1 MLLNNARDSY
11 VDLINIKNNALQPRP
26 EGKLGRGNTPTRS
39 NTNSKT
45 SFRMKDT
52 ARNDNLPA
60 IDGYD
65 DLLYEP
71 CEVDA
76 MDVKPFPIWEM
87 TGNNPWRNNDNAP
100 LLSLEAVSVENNY
113 SNCNPSSSISSIAD
127 CERIFTIPEVYDE
140 IQMVEQHV
148 NGMDKDDQDCEN
160 IIDCFRPWKQHAVPI
175 IGIFRN
181 DLRGLHCTQ
190 RSDNSSGF
198 RGDQQPI
205 NGVMKLSTLA
215 VQLYLSMPPEG
226 RQLFHPS
233 MHKVR
238 LGDELKKSMNDDD
251 DNIFQKASIIGFEQ
265 KRIFGFKTSASN
277 DSFVS
282 RKSNNRK
289 VYFSELKRV
298 LQVRKFTAHES
309 KEIWY
314 QREDFEYFRSEMTLL
329 VQEDQASRELA
340 EVWLEAHENGR
351 GKEQSSSIG
360 SSGVEESSIVGRA
373 HSRYQWYHQYNHS
386 RRGLERYASPG
397 QARQILASYK
407 VAVQKVL
414 SEQHRQRLLSCLCLP
429 GSQNPDQIAK
439 VYIEYTAWSR
449 DLALAAG
456 ASDADAVRTNF
467 DDDKRH
473 TREYFMLKQ
482 VVACG
487 FKVHKHMPQFMYPKC
502 ITPAGYLDET
512 ESLYLDGKTRP
523 GLLELIT
530 DSLCRSNKSK
540 AIRKDIVQELE
551 QCQQLVG
558 ETMQSQEFIQQ
569 SMAKKAK
576 NYPFLQ
582 LVNA

>member
-1 MLLNNARDSY
+1 MENARDSY
-11 VDLINIKNNALQPRP
+11 VDLQDLINNIKNNAPQPRS
-26 EGKLGRGNTPTRS
+26 EIKLVGGTTPTHTHRA
-39 NTNSKT
+39 NIKI
-45 SFRMKDT
+45 SFRRKET
-52 ARNDNLPA
+52 SRS
-60 IDGYD
+60 DGGQAVTDDDD

-76 MDVKPFPIWEM
+76 MDVEQLPIWEM
-87 TGNNPWRNNDNAP
+87 TGNDPWRNNNNDAP
-100 LLSLEAVSVENNY
+100 LPNNY
-113 SNCNPSSSISSIAD
+113 CNCHPSSSATSSIAN
-127 CERIFTIPEVYDE
+127 CERIFTVPEVYDE
-140 IQMVEQHV
+140 IQMMEHV
-148 NGMDKDDQDCEN
+148 NGIDEDDHDCE
-160 IIDCFRPWKQHAVPI
+160 DCFRPWKQQAI
-175 IGIFRN
+175 NGMFRD
-181 DLRGLHCTQ
+181 DLRRLGVHYTQ
-190 RSDNSSGF
+190 RSDYSAGVPGEEHQ
-198 RGDQQPI
+198 RPLI
-205 NGVMKLSTLA
+205 GVMKLSTLA
-215 VQLYLSMPPEG
+215 VQLYLSMPMEI
-226 RQLFHPS
+226 RQSFHPS

-238 LGDELKKSMNDDD
+238 LVSELKKSVNNDDD
-251 DNIFQKASIIGFEQ
+251 DNHFQKAYIIGFER
-265 KRIFGFKTSASN
+265 KRIHGSETSFGN

-298 LQVRKFTAHES
+298 LQVRKFTAQES
-309 KEIWY
+309 IDIWY
-314 QREDFEYFRSEMTLL
+314 QREDFDYFRSEMTLL

-351 GKEQSSSIG
+351 GTRQSSFG
-360 SSGVEESSIVGRA
+360 SAGEESSIVGRTT

-414 SEQHRQRLLSCLCLP
+414 GEQHRQRLLSCLCLP
-429 GSQNPDQIAK
+429 GSQNPDRIAK

-502 ITPAGYLDET
+502 ITPTGYLDET
-512 ESLYLDGKTRP
+512 ESLYLKKKRP
-523 GLLELIT
+523 GLLDT
-530 DSLCRSNKSK
+530 MTVSLGRSKK
-540 AIRKDIVQELE
+540 RQER
-551 QCQQLVG
+551 
-558 ETMQSQEFIQQ
+558 I
-569 SMAKKAK
+569 
-576 NYPFLQ
+576 
-582 LVNA
+582 